1 MEEKT
6 WRRGQKAD
14 YTDRPLTEE
23 ERTFASE
30 NENYNQLFKF
40 IRVNHLDPEEW
51 YDILIIPYLNAVKK
65 YCSRPEL
72 HIYPFCAIS
81 NKILS
86 RAVYG
91 YHRANHTQKR
101 IPEGGIISLDYM
113 VEGDNLFSEHPIDVY
128 WIDKTKNVEAY
139 VIEKEFLSDVF
150 ANVSRYAEPDLLEMI
165 IAMRIKGYT
174 DSEIARRARCE
185 LDDYNDWTIAEIK
198 ELIRILTLGRNRRC
212 PLSKLIYDT
221 QQYGNRDKYEEWEDL
236 RDLVNM

>member
-1 MEEKT
+1 MEERNYKKG
-6 WRRGQKAD
+6 RKAD

-23 ERTFASE
+23 EKVFSSE

-40 IRVNHLDPEEW
+40 MRVNRLDPEEW

-72 HIYPFCAIS
+72 HIYPFCAIL

-101 IPEGGIISLDYM
+101 MPAGGFISLDYM

-174 DSEIARRARCE
+174 DSEIAQRARCE

-212 PLSKLIYDT
+212 PLSMLIYDT
-221 QQYGNRDKYEEWEDL
+221 QKYGNRDKYEKWEDL